1 FSVGLVPCWEKN
13 LNFLGGGGGMKV
25 TNKVSRTL
33 VRMPLYFGIT
43 QEEMCRIFEIA
54 GQYIKS

>member
-1 FSVGLVPCWEKN
+1 M
-13 LNFLGGGGGMKV
+13 GGGGEMKV
-25 TNKVSRTL
+25 TNKVSSTL